1 MTDIDKINDYLF
13 KKYNKLVP
21 IIQCPHPFLR
31 HDSQNDNSID
41 ILKVIRKYS
50 RDSNGFIISRDIEN
64 MYEKFVLQTSCK
76 ENYMK
81 NIINPLIK
89 KIYDN
94 KYNVLFIN
102 ELLDIF
108 KNEEEEEKEL
118 LKKEEEKKELLKKEE
133 EKKELLKKE
142 EEKKLKVIK
151 KEEEKKELLKK
162 EEEKKLKVIKKEVN
176 IDNNDKKKKKKTI
189 SSTIKK
195 LVWNTNIGEDIGK
208 SKCMCCKS
216 TDITQMSF
224 HCGHIVAESNGGE
237 TIVSNLKPICQN
249 CNSSMG
255 IKNMEEFMK
264 SLK

>member
-133 EKKELLKKE
+133 EKK
-142 EEKKLKVIK
+142 
-151 KEEEKKELLKK
+151 
-162 EEEKKLKVIKKEVN
+162 LKVIKKEVN

>member
-151 KEEEKKELLKK
+151 KE
-162 EEEKKLKVIKKEVN
+162 VN